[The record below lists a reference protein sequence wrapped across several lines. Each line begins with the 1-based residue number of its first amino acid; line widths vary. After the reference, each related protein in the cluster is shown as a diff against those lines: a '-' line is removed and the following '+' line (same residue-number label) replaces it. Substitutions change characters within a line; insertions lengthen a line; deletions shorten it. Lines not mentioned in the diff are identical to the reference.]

1 MAIKNLIACKY
12 KQFSIEYV
20 RFKGINA

>member
-20 RFKGINA
+20 RFTGINA